1 MAAQELGQ
9 GWGGLAQL
17 PAITAF
23 LVALVPVACNGAG
36 GLIGGA
42 HRSSLAQA
50 LAAADAPDLN
60 AASVEGNE
68 CIAIKRKPM
77 ATLTIRNL
85 DDSTKAQ
92 LRLQAARHGRSM
104 EEEARAI
111 LRQAVAGAPPQPT
124 MAGVGHRI
132 QAHFARLGGVELELP
147 DRAGLPQPP
156 DFSELAR

>member
-1 MAAQELGQ
+1 
-9 GWGGLAQL
+9 
-17 PAITAF
+17 
-23 LVALVPVACNGAG
+23 
-36 GLIGGA
+36 
-42 HRSSLAQA
+42 
-50 LAAADAPDLN
+50 
-60 AASVEGNE
+60 
-68 CIAIKRKPM
+68 M

-92 LRLQAARHGRSM
+92 LRLQDARHGRSM
-104 EEEARAI
+104 EEEACAI
-111 LRQAVAGAPPQPT
+111 LRQAVAGAPPQPA